1 MIDKLFIDTGAFF
14 SRELKS
20 DQHHQVS
27 IAEWQQIEDTSM
39 RLYSS
44 EHILNETMNMLAR
57 RASYALAAERGT
69 MFLQSDEC
77 KWLQTSSEDLK
88 TALTLMRK
96 YADQAVSFTDCISF
110 ALMKREGIKY
120 VFSFDRHFQAAQF
133 RLWPT
138 LNNR

>member
-20 DQHHQVS
+20 DQHHKVS
-27 IAEWQQIEDTSM
+27 IAAWQQIENNSM
-39 RLYSS
+39 RLYSN
-44 EHILNETMNMLAR
+44 EHVLDETMSMLAR
-57 RASYALAAERGT
+57 RTSYAFASEWGST
-69 MFLQSDEC
+69 CLQSQEYQ
-77 KWLQTSSEDLK
+77 WLQTTEADLQ

-120 VFSFDRHFQAAQF
+120 IFSFDRHFQAAQF
-133 RLWPT
+133 RLWPSF
-138 LNNR
+138 NNR